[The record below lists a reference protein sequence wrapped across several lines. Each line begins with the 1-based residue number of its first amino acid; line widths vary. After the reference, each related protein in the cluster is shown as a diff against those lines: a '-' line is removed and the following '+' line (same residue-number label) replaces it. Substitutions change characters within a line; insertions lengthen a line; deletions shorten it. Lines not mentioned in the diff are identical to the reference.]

1 MSHLKASGVVFA
13 ALVVL
18 GVTATSAF
26 ATLPDIS
33 ALAYPLH
40 LNFADNGT
48 TPTKF
53 ETTAA
58 TKLEGKGVLLLLVV
72 DKLSELGLYLIV
84 FLHVTSGTEN
94 CNTPGDAAGEVLLG
108 DNEVHL
114 VYPSLSPLT
123 LGVALLVK
131 EVAMECGLVTIKL
144 KGCMLAKVTHPT
156 TGTEELALATG
167 ELTGANGQNT
177 LTEYDNA
184 AGTGKV
190 KCILLSNFGAGF
202 LQSDEVIGEA
212 VHLVALEGGMFK
224 ISPI

>member
-1 MSHLKASGVVFA
+1 MRHFKALGVAFA

-48 TPTKF
+48 TVTKL

-58 TKLEGKGVLLLLVV
+58 TKLEGKGVLLLLLVE
-72 DKLSELGLYLIV
+72 KLSELGLYLTL
-84 FLHVTSGTEN
+84 FLHVTNGTEN

-123 LGVALLVK
+123 LGAAFLVK
-131 EVAMECGLVTIKL
+131 EFTIDCGMVEIKV
-144 KGCMLAKVTHPT
+144 KGCALAKVTHPT
-156 TGTEELALATG
+156 SGTEEVTLTTG
-167 ELTGANGQNT
+167 ELTGANGKNT

-202 LQSDEVIGEA
+202 LQSDENIGEA